1 MDSEMNRTAFI
12 LAAGLGSRLK
22 DMTQNMPKALVN
34 LNEKKLIEVTLD
46 NLISQNF
53 NNFIINIHHY
63 GDQIIDFINETE
75 KYKDVKIEFSDE
87 RDFLYNT
94 GGAIL
99 KALNLF
105 KDEPAVLIHNVDIVC
120 DIDLKRLYDDFLTN
134 EDASWLLTNERNN
147 KRKLVFDLYDNYLGR
162 YNIDTK
168 EHIGNFQINDNCRL
182 LSFCGLHFIKPRYF
196 IDFELKPCYVFDLYD
211 DIAKRAKVR
220 SKQVRPSYWY
230 DLGTKEQLKE
240 ASEWLSSQ
248 K

>member
-22 DMTQNMPKALVN
+22 EMTQNTPKALVN

-63 GDQIIDFINETE
+63 GDQIIDFFNKTD
-75 KYKDVKIEFSDE
+75 KYDDVKIEFSDE

-147 KRKLVFDLYDNYLGR
+147 KYPK
-162 YNIDTK
+162 
-168 EHIGNFQINDNCRL
+168 
-182 LSFCGLHFIKPRYF
+182 
-196 IDFELKPCYVFDLYD
+196 
-211 DIAKRAKVR
+211 
-220 SKQVRPSYWY
+220 
-230 DLGTKEQLKE
+230 
-240 ASEWLSSQ
+240 
-248 K
+248 